1 MADFI
6 ECDASAVWI
15 DLGSGCGIIPIATAL
30 KKNFAFCW
38 AIEMK
43 AGLCFMAQNNIQY
56 YHLQDKIA
64 VLEADIREIPYYFPA
79 HSFDLV
85 ASNPP
90 YRPLSNGRLNHT
102 LDKTI
107 ARHELFLNLDDLLE
121 SAVYLLK
128 ENAFLYIIYPYK
140 YFAVLVDKL
149 LDCHFHIHRKSVIK
163 EGRKAAA
170 HFILI
175 KAGFQIPDALVEEE
189 SVISH
194 NMTI

>member
-1 MADFI
+1 M
-6 ECDASAVWI
+6 
-15 DLGSGCGIIPIATAL
+15 
-30 KKNFAFCW
+30 
-38 AIEMK
+38 
-43 AGLCFMAQNNIQY
+43 
-56 YHLQDKIA
+56 
-64 VLEADIREIPYYFPA
+64 
-79 HSFDLV
+79 
-85 ASNPP
+85 
-90 YRPLSNGRLNHT
+90 
-102 LDKTI
+102 
-107 ARHELFLNLDDLLE
+107 
-121 SAVYLLK
+121 
-128 ENAFLYIIYPYK
+128 YIIYPYK